1 MPGQKVRLP
10 MPKPGGCSRMLLS
23 EALVLAAK
31 GKEKKKKKSSA
42 QSSALS
48 NSDKYKMKY

>member
-42 QSSALS
+42 LS